1 VALAVGIADG
11 VGVAAESASS
21 PPVPGLQAATAPASA
36 KAQIARTIAL
46 PSQNPRERASG
57 NL

>member
-1 VALAVGIADG
+1 VAVAVGAGVAVG
-11 VGVAAESASS
+11 VGAGLL
-21 PPVPGLQAATAPASA
+21 PPAGLQAATAPASA

-46 PSQNPRERASG
+46 PSQNLRERASG